1 MENGF
6 TSAEIPGGSY
16 GYFFQKSQDS
26 STPSALVCSVLADVL
41 SHRRLEQTQA
51 LYEVTASIGGYMD
64 RYKRATDCPLD
75 ATWRIFESLM
85 MACPAFVLIVDG
97 IDECPDDKSL
107 KKVIGIPLP
116 DS

>member
-1 MENGF
+1 MSSLIE
-6 TSAEIPGGSY
+6 GSS
-16 GYFFQKSQDS
+16 K
-26 STPSALVCSVLADVL
+26 PWL
-41 SHRRLEQTQA
+41 HM
-51 LYEVTASIGGYMD
+51 TASIGGYMD

-107 KKVIGIPLP
+107 KNVIGIPLP